1 MNLQKLYLSLF
12 LLLVVFS
19 AQSQDMLEQL
29 RSQTK
34 QAPEVVMG
42 TFKGTR
48 IINGQSIETRGKG
61 NLDVIISH
69 RFGRI
74 NSGAYNLF
82 GLDDSNVRL
91 GLEYSIS
98 DRITVGFG
106 RNSVNKVY
114 DSFIKARILEQKKQG
129 MPISATWVSDF
140 SVYTLKRPELPMDFS
155 RRLRYVHQLL
165 LARKFGSALSL
176 QLMPSF
182 VHRNLVPT
190 QEDANNLAAL
200 GIGGKVAISNRVNLT
215 GEYYYRF
222 GKDLPGY
229 NSLGI
234 GVDIETGGH
243 VFQLHLT
250 NSNEMTPSGFIP
262 STQGNFFDGDIHFG
276 FNVVRSFQTGKNK
289 KKIGEKNQM

>member
-1 MNLQKLYLSLF
+1 MDLRKLYFTWIISL
-12 LLLVVFS
+12 VTFS
-19 AQSQDMLEQL
+19 AQCQDLLEQL
-29 RSQTK
+29 REDSK
-34 QAPEVVMG
+34 QESEIVLG

-48 IINGQSIETRGKG
+48 IINGQTIETRGKG

-69 RFGRI
+69 RFGRL
-74 NSGAYNLF
+74 NSGGYNLF

-98 DRITVGFG
+98 DRVTLGLG
-106 RNSVNKVY
+106 RNSLNKVY
-114 DSFIKARILEQKKQG
+114 DSFIKARILEQKTEG

-140 SVYTLKRPELPMDFS
+140 SIYTLKRPDLPMNFS
-155 RRLRYVHQLL
+155 RRLRFVHQIL
-165 LARKFGSALSL
+165 LAREFGSSFSL

-190 QEDANNLAAL
+190 QEEPNNLAAL
-200 GIGGKVAISNRVNLT
+200 GIGGRVALSKRVNIT

-276 FNVVRSFQTGKNK
+276 FNVVRSFQTGKK
-289 KKIGEKNQM
+289 

>member
-1 MNLQKLYLSLF
+1 MDVKKLTLTWMISLTA
-12 LLLVVFS
+12 FS
-19 AQSQDMLEQL
+19 ALCQDLLEQL
-29 RSQTK
+29 REDSK
-34 QAPEVVMG
+34 PKSEIVMG

-48 IINGQSIETRGKG
+48 LINGQTVETRGKG
-61 NLDVIISH
+61 NLDAIISH
-69 RFGRI
+69 RFGTL
-74 NSGAYNLF
+74 NSGGYNLW

-91 GLEYSIS
+91 GLDYSIS
-98 DRITVGFG
+98 DRVTVGFG
-106 RNSVNKVY
+106 RNSFNKVY
-114 DSFIKARILEQKKQG
+114 DSFLKVRILQQKTQG
-129 MPISATWVSDF
+129 MPLSATWVSDF
-140 SVYTLKRPELPMDFS
+140 SVYTLKRPELPMNFS
-155 RRLRYVHQLL
+155 RRLRFVHQLL
-165 LARKFGSALSL
+165 LARKFGSAVSL

-190 QEDANNLAAL
+190 QDEPNNLAAL
-200 GIGGKVAISNRVNLT
+200 GMGGRVALSKRVSLT

-262 STQGNFFDGDIHFG
+262 STQGNFFEGDIHFG
-276 FNVVRSFQTGKNK
+276 FNVVRAFQVGKK
-289 KKIGEKNQM
+289 

>member
-1 MNLQKLYLSLF
+1 MDLKKLYF
-12 LLLVVFS
+12 TLVICLITCS
-19 AQSQDMLEQL
+19 TQGQDLLEQL
-29 RSQTK
+29 RVDSK
-34 QAPEVVMG
+34 KEPEIVMA

-61 NLDVIISH
+61 NMDVIISH

-98 DRITVGFG
+98 DRVTLGFG
-106 RNSVNKVY
+106 RNSLNKVY
-114 DSFIKARILEQKKQG
+114 DSYLKARILQQKTQG

-140 SVYTLKRPELPMDFS
+140 SVYTLKRPELPMNFS

-165 LARKFGSALSL
+165 LARKFGNGVSL

-190 QEDANNLAAL
+190 QEEPNNLGAM
-200 GIGGKVAISNRVNLT
+200 GIGGRVALSKRVHLT

-229 NSLGI
+229 NSLGF

-243 VFQLHLT
+243 VFQLHFT

-276 FNVVRSFQTGKNK
+276 FNVVRSFQVGKRN
-289 KKIGEKNQM
+289 ED

>member
-1 MNLQKLYLSLF
+1 MDCKRLFICGILSLIS
-12 LLLVVFS
+12 LS
-19 AQSQDMLEQL
+19 GICQDLLEQL
-29 RSQTK
+29 RADDDQDPKT
-34 QAPEVVMG
+34 VMG
-42 TFKGTR
+42 IFKGTR
-48 IINGQSIETRGKG
+48 IINGQSVETRGKG

-91 GLEYSIS
+91 GLEYAIS
-98 DRITVGFG
+98 DGITLGFG
-106 RNSVNKVY
+106 RNSFNKVY
-114 DSFIKARILEQKKQG
+114 DANVKAKLLNQETEG
-129 MPISATWVSDF
+129 VPLSATWVSDF
-140 SVYTLKRPELPMDFS
+140 SVYTMRRPELPMDFS
-155 RRLRYVHQLL
+155 RRMRYVSQLL
-165 LARKFGSALSL
+165 IARKFGSGLSV
-176 QLMPSF
+176 QLMPSL

-190 QEDANNLAAL
+190 ESEPNTMATL
-200 GIGGKVAISNRVNLT
+200 GVGGRIKVSNRVNLT

-222 GKDLPGY
+222 GKDLPGN

-262 STQGNFFDGDIHFG
+262 STQGNFFKGDIHFG
-276 FNVVRSFQTGKNK
+276 FNVVRAFQLGK
-289 KKIGEKNQM
+289 

>member
-1 MNLQKLYLSLF
+1 MKLKNLYFAWIIF
-12 LLLVVFS
+12 LTSVS
-19 AQSQDMLEQL
+19 AQSQDLLGQL
-29 RSQTK
+29 REESK
-34 QAPEVVMG
+34 PKPEIVLG

-48 IINGQSIETRGKG
+48 IINGQSVETRGKG
-61 NLDVIISH
+61 NLDVLISH
-69 RFGRI
+69 RFGTL

-91 GLEYSIS
+91 GLEYAVS
-98 DRITVGFG
+98 DGITLGLG
-106 RNSVNKVY
+106 RNSLNKVY
-114 DSFIKARILEQKKQG
+114 DGFFKAKILRQKTQG
-129 MPISATWVSDF
+129 MPFSATWVSDF
-140 SVYTLKRPELPMDFS
+140 SVYTLKREELPMNFS
-155 RRLRYVHQLL
+155 RRLRFVHQLL
-165 LARKFGSALSL
+165 LARKQGTSFSI
-176 QLMPSF
+176 QLMPSL

-190 QEDANNLAAL
+190 EEEPNTLAAL
-200 GIGGKVAISNRVNLT
+200 GVGGRVRLSNRVNLT

-229 NSLGI
+229 NSLGF

-276 FNVVRSFQTGKNK
+276 FNVVRSFQTGRD
-289 KKIGEKNQM
+289 

>member
-1 MNLQKLYLSLF
+1 MDCKRLFICGILSLVP
-12 LLLVVFS
+12 LS
-19 AQSQDMLEQL
+19 GMCQDLLEQL
-29 RSQTK
+29 RADDDQDPKT
-34 QAPEVVMG
+34 VMG
-42 TFKGTR
+42 IFKGTR
-48 IINGQSIETRGKG
+48 IINGQTVETRGKG

-91 GLEYSIS
+91 GLEYAIS
-98 DRITVGFG
+98 DGITLGFG
-106 RNSVNKVY
+106 RNSFNKVY
-114 DSFIKARILEQKKQG
+114 DANVKAKLLNQKTEG
-129 MPISATWVSDF
+129 VPLSATWVSDF
-140 SVYTLKRPELPMDFS
+140 SVYTMRRPELPMDFS
-155 RRLRYVHQLL
+155 RRMRYLNQLL
-165 LARKFGSALSL
+165 VARKFGSGLSI
-176 QLMPSF
+176 QLMPSL

-190 QEDANNLAAL
+190 ESEPNTMAAL
-200 GIGGKVAISNRVNLT
+200 GVGGRIKVSNRVNLT

-262 STQGNFFDGDIHFG
+262 STQGNFFKGDIHFG
-276 FNVVRSFQTGKNK
+276 FNVVRAFQLGK
-289 KKIGEKNQM
+289 

>member
-1 MNLQKLYLSLF
+1 MELKKLYFTWLISL
-12 LLLVVFS
+12 VSFS
-19 AQSQDMLEQL
+19 AQSQDLLEKL
-29 RSQTK
+29 KAEREPKS
-34 QAPEVVMG
+34 EIVSG

-48 IINGQSIETRGKG
+48 IINGQSVETRGKG
-61 NLDVIISH
+61 NLDVLISH
-69 RFGRI
+69 RFGTL

-91 GLEYSIS
+91 GLEYSLS
-98 DRITVGFG
+98 DRITLGMG
-106 RNSVNKVY
+106 RNSFNKVY
-114 DSFIKARILEQKKQG
+114 DSFIKGRILRQKSRG

-140 SVYTLKRPELPMDFS
+140 SVYTLKREELPLNFS

-165 LARKFGSALSL
+165 LARKLGSGFSL
-176 QLMPSF
+176 QLMPTL

-190 QEDANNLAAL
+190 EGEPNTLASL
-200 GIGGKVAISNRVNLT
+200 GVAGRVKLSNRVNLT

-229 NSLGI
+229 NSLGF

-262 STQGNFFDGDIHFG
+262 STAGNFFEGDIHFG
-276 FNVVRSFQTGKNK
+276 FNVVRSFQTGS
-289 KKIGEKNQM
+289 

>member
-1 MNLQKLYLSLF
+1 MGLTKHYLT
-12 LLLVVFS
+12 LLILLITFS

-29 RSQTK
+29 REQSGHT
-34 QAPEVVMG
+34 PETVLG

-74 NSGAYNLF
+74 NSGGYNLF

-91 GLEYSIS
+91 GLEYSLS
-98 DRITVGFG
+98 DLITLGFG
-106 RNSVNKVY
+106 RNSLNKVY
-114 DSFIKARILEQKKQG
+114 DGFVKGRILEQKTEG
-129 MPISATWVSDF
+129 MPLSATWVSDV
-140 SVYTLKRPELPMDFS
+140 SLYTLKRPELPMTFE
-155 RRLRYVHQLL
+155 RRLRYVHQVL
-165 LARKFGSALSL
+165 LARKFSPLFSL
-176 QLMPSF
+176 QLMPTL
-182 VHRNLVPT
+182 VHRNLVSSETEP
-190 QEDANNLAAL
+190 NNLAAL
-200 GIGGKVAISNRVNLT
+200 GIGSRVTLSRRVSLT

-222 GKDLPGY
+222 GKDLPGH

-243 VFQLHLT
+243 VFQLHFT

-262 STQGNFFDGDIHFG
+262 STQGDFFDGDIHFG
-276 FNVVRSFQTGKNK
+276 FNVVRSFQIK
-289 KKIGEKNQM
+289 

>member
-1 MNLQKLYLSLF
+1 MDLKKLCLTWIILLITF
-12 LLLVVFS
+12 L
-19 AQSQDMLEQL
+19 AQGQDLLEQL
-29 RSQTK
+29 RRNSK
-34 QAPEVVMG
+34 PEPEIVLG

-48 IINGQSIETRGKG
+48 IINGQTIETRGKG

-69 RFGRI
+69 RFGRL
-74 NSGAYNLF
+74 NSGGYNLF

-98 DRITVGFG
+98 DRVTLGFG
-106 RNSVNKVY
+106 RNSLDKVY
-114 DSFIKARILEQKKQG
+114 DSFIKTRILQQKNQG
-129 MPISATWVSDF
+129 MPISVTWVSDF
-140 SVYTLKRPELPMDFS
+140 SVYTLKRPDLSMNFS
-155 RRLRYVHQLL
+155 RRLRFVHQLL
-165 LARKFGSALSL
+165 LARKFDSTFSL
-176 QLMPSF
+176 QLMPSL

-190 QEDANNLAAL
+190 QEESNNLAAL
-200 GIGGKVAISNRVNLT
+200 GLGGRIALSNRVNLT

-276 FNVVRSFQTGKNK
+276 FNVVRSFQTGKK
-289 KKIGEKNQM
+289 

>member
-1 MNLQKLYLSLF
+1 MDLKKLLFTWIFSLIT
-12 LLLVVFS
+12 FS
-19 AQSQDMLEQL
+19 ALGQDLLEQL
-29 RSQTK
+29 REDSK
-34 QAPEVVMG
+34 HEPEIVLG

-48 IINGQSIETRGKG
+48 IINGQTIETRGKG

-69 RFGRI
+69 RFGTL

-91 GLEYSIS
+91 GLDYSIS
-98 DRITVGFG
+98 DRLTVGLG
-106 RNSVNKVY
+106 RNSFNKVY
-114 DSFIKARILEQKKQG
+114 DSFIKARILKQKTQG
-129 MPISATWVSDF
+129 MPVSATWVSDF
-140 SVYTLKRPELPMDFS
+140 SVYTLERPELPMNFT
-155 RRLRYVHQLL
+155 RRLRFVHQLL
-165 LARKFGSALSL
+165 LARKLSSTLSL

-190 QEDANNLAAL
+190 QEEPNNLAAL
-200 GIGGKVAISNRVNLT
+200 GVGGRVAFSKRVNLT

-243 VFQLHLT
+243 VFQLHFT

-262 STQGNFFDGDIHFG
+262 STTGNFFDGDIHFG
-276 FNVVRSFQTGKNK
+276 FNVVRSFQTGRR
-289 KKIGEKNQM
+289 

>member
-1 MNLQKLYLSLF
+1 MDCKRLFICGILSLIS
-12 LLLVVFS
+12 LS
-19 AQSQDMLEQL
+19 GICQDLLEQL
-29 RSQTK
+29 RADDDQDPKT
-34 QAPEVVMG
+34 VMG
-42 TFKGTR
+42 IFKGTR
-48 IINGQSIETRGKG
+48 IINGQTVETRGRG

-91 GLEYSIS
+91 GLEYAIS
-98 DRITVGFG
+98 DGITLGFG
-106 RNSVNKVY
+106 RNSFNKVY
-114 DSFIKARILEQKKQG
+114 DANVKAKLLNQKTEG
-129 MPISATWVSDF
+129 VPLSATWVSDF
-140 SVYTLKRPELPMDFS
+140 SVYTMRRPELPMDFS
-155 RRLRYVHQLL
+155 RRMRYVNQLL
-165 LARKFGSALSL
+165 IARKFGSGLSI
-176 QLMPSF
+176 QLMPSL

-190 QEDANNLAAL
+190 ESEPNTMAAL
-200 GIGGKVAISNRVNLT
+200 GVGGRIKVSNRVNLT

-262 STQGNFFDGDIHFG
+262 STQGNFFKGDIHFG
-276 FNVVRSFQTGKNK
+276 FNVVRAFQLGK
-289 KKIGEKNQM
+289 

>member
-1 MNLQKLYLSLF
+1 MKKLYF
-12 LLLVVFS
+12 TLLIALMATS
-19 AQSQDMLEQL
+19 AQCQDLLEEL
-29 RSQTK
+29 RTSTK
-34 QAPEVVMG
+34 QEPEIVLG

-69 RFGRI
+69 RFGRL
-74 NSGAYNLF
+74 NSGGYNLF

-98 DRITVGFG
+98 DRVTVGFG

-114 DSFIKARILEQKKQG
+114 DSFIKARILEQKAEG
-129 MPISATWVSDF
+129 TPISATWVSDF
-140 SVYTLKRPELPMDFS
+140 SMYTLKRPELPMNFE

-165 LARKFGSALSL
+165 VARKFGSAFSL

-190 QEDANNLAAL
+190 QEEPNNLAAL
-200 GIGGKVAISNRVNLT
+200 GIAGKVAVSNRVNIT

-276 FNVVRSFQTGKNK
+276 FNVVRSFQTGKK
-289 KKIGEKNQM
+289 K

>member
-1 MNLQKLYLSLF
+1 MDLKKLYFTWIIS
-12 LLLVVFS
+12 VVTFS
-19 AQSQDMLEQL
+19 AQGQDLIEQL
-29 RSQTK
+29 KADKKPASEIV
-34 QAPEVVMG
+34 AG

-48 IINGQSIETRGKG
+48 IINGQTVETRGKG

-69 RFGRI
+69 RFGTL
-74 NSGAYNLF
+74 NSGGYNLW

-98 DRITVGFG
+98 DRVTVGFG
-106 RNSVNKVY
+106 RNSLNKVY
-114 DSFIKARILEQKKQG
+114 DSYIKARILRQNTQG
-129 MPISATWVSDF
+129 MPISVTWVSDI
-140 SVYTLKRPELPMDFS
+140 SVYTLKRPELPMNFT

-165 LARKFGSALSL
+165 LARKFSSGVSL

-190 QEDANNLAAL
+190 QEEPNNLGAL
-200 GIGGKVAISNRVNLT
+200 GIGGRVALSKRVHLT

-262 STQGNFFDGDIHFG
+262 STQGNFFEGDIHFG
-276 FNVVRSFQTGKNK
+276 FNVVRAFQVGRR
-289 KKIGEKNQM
+289 

>member
-1 MNLQKLYLSLF
+1 MKKHYLTLF
-12 LLLVVFS
+12 ILLITLS
-19 AQSQDMLEQL
+19 AHSQDMLEQL
-29 RSQTK
+29 RGQSGQE
-34 QAPEVVMG
+34 PETILG

-74 NSGAYNLF
+74 NSGGYNLF

-91 GLEYSIS
+91 GLEYSLS
-98 DRITVGFG
+98 DRITLGFG
-106 RNSVNKVY
+106 RNSLNKVY
-114 DSFIKARILEQKKQG
+114 DGFIKARILEQRTIG
-129 MPISATWVSDF
+129 MPLSATWVSDV
-140 SVYTLKRPELPMDFS
+140 SVYTLKRPDLPMTFQ
-155 RRLRYVHQLL
+155 RRLRYVHQVL
-165 LARKFGSALSL
+165 LARKFSPLFSL
-176 QLMPSF
+176 QLMPTL
-182 VHRNLVPT
+182 VHRNLVSSETEP
-190 QEDANNLAAL
+190 NNLAAL
-200 GIGGKVAISNRVNLT
+200 GIGSRLALSRRVSLT

-222 GKDLPGY
+222 GKDLPGH

-243 VFQLHLT
+243 VFQLHFT

-276 FNVVRSFQTGKNK
+276 FNVVRSFQIK
-289 KKIGEKNQM
+289 